1 MTRFCLF
8 QGAAGPSVPAHK
20 SMLHFRISRFAGSLL
35 ALLCLSVIGV
45 SRSQA
50 QTLTYSFT
58 TGTNPGAV
66 SPATGLL
73 VFTPD
78 ETVSLVSFSY
88 LGTDGITPLANGQ
101 LFYVELPLGT
111 DFSSLS
117 EEETYGALSIGVS
130 TGASIVDGA
139 WVFPASSLQ
148 FTPDHTYWLYTD
160 GNVGGVGIGESGDGR
175 NGGVTW
181 IGFAV
186 QGGNYFNYSLAATPV
201 PEPATYAIFAGVLVL
216 GVTVLWRRG
225 ARRLRQES

>member
-1 MTRFCLF
+1 MIHLR
-8 QGAAGPSVPAHK
+8 V
-20 SMLHFRISRFAGSLL
+20 SRFTGSLL
-35 ALLCLSVIGV
+35 VILCLSVVGV

-50 QTLTYSFT
+50 QSVVYSFT
-58 TGTNPGAV
+58 TGTNAGAV
-66 SPATGLL
+66 NPATGLL
-73 VFTPD
+73 VFTPT

-88 LGTDGITPLANGQ
+88 LGTDGTTPLANGQ
-101 LFYVELPLGT
+101 LFYVESPLGT

-117 EEETYGALSIGVS
+117 EDEAYGALTIGVS

-181 IGFAV
+181 IGIAV
-186 QGGNYFNYSLAATPV
+186 QGENNFNYSLAATPV
-201 PEPATYAIFAGVLVL
+201 PEPATYAILAGVLVL
-216 GVTVLWRRG
+216 GVAAFRRRG
-225 ARRLRQES
+225 ARGLRRES